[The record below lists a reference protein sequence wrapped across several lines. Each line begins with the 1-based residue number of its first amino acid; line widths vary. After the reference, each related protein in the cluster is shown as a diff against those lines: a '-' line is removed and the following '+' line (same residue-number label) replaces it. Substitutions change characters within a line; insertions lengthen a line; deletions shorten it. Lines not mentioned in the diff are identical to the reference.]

1 MTAQELT
8 KVVGRHAD
16 DLEDLRKDNAYI
28 MQALNKSDI
37 RISDLLIEVAM
48 LKKDVERLQNEKR
61 KRPMGSGKYLSFD

>member
-1 MTAQELT
+1 MDAKELT

-28 MQALNKSDI
+28 MQALEKHDI

-48 LKKDVERLQNEKR
+48 LKKEVERLQNEKR
-61 KRPMGSGKYLSFD
+61 KHPIGSGKSLSFD

>member
-16 DLEDLRKDNAYI
+16 DLEDHRKDIDYI
-28 MQALNKSDI
+28 MQALEKNDI

-48 LKKDVERLQNEKR
+48 LKKDLERLQNEKR
-61 KRPMGSGKYLSFD
+61 KHPTGSGKYLTFD